1 MKADEAADMMDTE
14 ASDNRF
20 KQRAAVLIAV
30 LAMALAITGL
40 GGSNAGKEAVN
51 NNILASNLYSF
62 FQAKNMRQ
70 TSYALAAEQIELA
83 FLNDPALPAE
93 TKTALRAKAEQYR
106 KTVTRYES
114 EPETGEGKKELIAR
128 ASVRKAAR
136 SRAAAGP
143 LFRLCRSAA
152 ADRDRSDLGVDRR
165 QSRLARR
172 LRRSARRRRRVAHA
186 QRIFLLVAI
195 LDRLTT
201 RMIQKWE
208 PVFG

>member
-1 MKADEAADMMDTE
+1 MKADEVADMMDTE

-70 TSYALAAEQIELA
+70 TSFALAADQIELGA
-83 FLNDPALPAE
+83 LNDPALSAE
-93 TKTALRAKAEQYR
+93 SKTALRAKAEQYR
-106 KTVTRYES
+106 KTVARYES

-128 ASVRKAAR
+128 AQVYEKLRDHALKQDPYFDYAEALLQIAIVLISVSIVANLAWL
-136 SRAAAGP
+136 AGFGA
-143 LFRLCRSAA
+143 L
-152 ADRDRSDLGVDRR
+152 LGGVGA
-165 QSRLARR
+165 L
-172 LRRSARRRRRVAHA
+172 LT
-186 QRIFLLVAI
+186 INGFFLLVAI
-195 LDRLTT
+195 PGL
-201 RMIQKWE
+201 
-208 PVFG
+208 G